1 LSPSSLFIT
10 AVLLQGLAILF
21 DEFYFHHRRGLP
33 KWERLGHPLDS
44 LTVLVCFAFL
54 IFFEPSEFNLWMYA
68 GLAVFSCVFVTKDEA
83 VHLKHCTAAE
93 NWLHSILF
101 ILHPLVFIAAG
112 MLWYSQSAN
121 SLLVIQTFVLVAF
134 LIYQIGYWNFYAKQN
149 TDR

>member
-33 KWERLGHPLDS
+33 KWERIGHPLDS

>member
-1 LSPSSLFIT
+1 M
-10 AVLLQGLAILF
+10 F

>member
-33 KWERLGHPLDS
+33 KWERIGHPLDS

-93 NWLHSILF
+93 NWLHSTLF